1 MFRPILPASVLVFS
15 VACSTPG
22 ARPQDMTESGHE
34 QAAQAHASSSDEH
47 RAKYEADATAQRR
60 SLAPRFDEPGGK
72 TPRFTVD
79 EYNPTAHHLASAER
93 EAKMARDHAAAA
105 AALAG
110 YEEQG
115 CAAFEPPVRQACPL
129 MGQIQRV
136 EELRNGVR
144 LVPKAG
150 VNAEAWQVHIAC
162 HLAFAQAK
170 GRQGMEH
177 CPLGLPGLSAVT
189 AGSDVEL
196 TSDDAATI
204 AKLQTL
210 ARDHLD

>member
-1 MFRPILPASVLVFS
+1 M

-22 ARPQDMTESGHE
+22 ARPQDMTEQGHE
-34 QAAQAHASSSDEH
+34 QAAEEHAASSEEH
-47 RAKYEADATAQRR
+47 RAKYDPDAEARR
-60 SLAPRFDEPGGK
+60 RTLSPQLDEPGVK
-72 TPRFTVD
+72 ARRFTTE

-93 EAKMARDHAAAA
+93 EARMARDHAAAA

-115 CAAFEPPVRQACPL
+115 CASFEPAVRSACPL
-129 MGQIQRV
+129 IGQLESV
-136 EELRNGVR
+136 EALPNGVR

-170 GRQGMEH
+170 GRAGMEH
-177 CPLGLPGLSAVT
+177 CPLGLPGLNAIT
-189 AGSDVEL
+189 AGGSVEL
-196 TSDDAATI
+196 TSDDAATVTKI
-204 AKLQTL
+204 QTL
-210 ARDHLD
+210 ARNHVD